1 MTALAF
7 ESDQFA
13 LSRRTVSSAVKVRL
27 RLQPR
32 GDGWSLVAPDGQL
45 VFHALGATGRRRCLE
60 TARARGVLAI
70 Y

>member
-7 ESDQFA
+7 KPNQFA
-13 LSRRTVSSAVKVRL
+13 LSARTPSTVGKVRL
-27 RLQPR
+27 RLLPS
-32 GDGWSLVAPDGQL
+32 GDGWSLVAPDGKL